1 MLKHEKI
8 IRRMSLKDKITFLF
22 SSLKFRNSELED
34 FEFPLFNISDEVSF
48 VNKDQTKLVL
58 SNKAI
63 ASTWNKNTFND
74 VYMQVSKNLL
84 TNGILQIFSID
95 GNVQNNNIS
104 EDFFLNL
111 QLQKEGIKVLRKN
124 KSLTCLSLIDYKPD
138 LNKDFETSSSIFES
152 IFKSTGVD
160 AVLVSTVNDYKDVK
174 NKVNFDGYFFGY
186 TNSIQEAIKFLN
198 AGSVVTFIDD
208 IDEEDLQREIVQAMN
223 EYAYSS
229 KGLKDEMITKETFKM
244 RIDEGEITSIDI
256 IDKGCNQLIELFV
269 ELSRRNGDDCINN
282 NVSSFTSFNKH
293 VALEDCA
300 EQSVILLKND
310 ESILP
315 LKHKTRV
322 AILGDAINQSYSTFA
337 KEKNPLDYIKK
348 CEELVSI
355 GYAQGYMLNHP
366 TDAILV
372 NDAYNLAISADV
384 SIVYLSI
391 DKNGR
396 VPANQLTLLNTLKK
410 NGIKIIGVLN
420 NPETKDFSY
429 VDYCDAAIFS
439 YYERNSNAKA
449 VLDVIIGEINPSG
462 KLVET
467 VLVGEK
473 PNDGEIV
480 PLYSRNLEYKFPFG
494 YGLSYT
500 SFEYSNLEVD
510 EKGVRFTV
518 MNIGNSAGYTT
529 PQLYIQCKDSKH
541 ALRNKLLRGF
551 DKVYLRKGEATKV
564 FIPFTE
570 NTFRYY
576 NAEKKL
582 YGVEKGEYHISIGE
596 SYADTKLEKNI
607 FLEDYLYGDEAYRSI
622 RDVNFNNVDNQYEE
636 FMGIN
641 DGSEIVI
648 KDKFSKKTRL
658 VITGAVA
665 ALFVLCDVF
674 VLISYWIS
682 FGLKL
687 DAFSSVMLILILL
700 ILLLATAFVV
710 YFVKQKEVVVNDDVN
725 GTLTEIVEEVN
736 EFYTETKEVYAT
748 YVPPVE
754 EEEIVKEISEN
765 PEYEETV
772 EQETKEEIERKYVAN
787 YESKD
792 TSITFNDYNSIEE
805 LCSQFMTYTR
815 SKGVAIEIESARRLW
830 SAVLSSKLVFLSS
843 NDNELLKVVIQC
855 LIEYLGSN
863 TFIQEASNRWKK
875 TKDTLWKKTRVEF
888 LPTNFANSLN
898 NACNSKECLNI
909 VPLVNVRIENLFYYF
924 NDFIENANNPLSE
937 IKIELNE
944 NETIILPKNICYIL
958 VPADPS
964 FYDNLPYYISN
975 ISFEVNLI
983 LDKIE
988 PEEAMDIKHI
998 SYKNLLE
1005 IISSGK
1011 EKFFMSES
1019 KWKNFD
1025 EFEDAVSKTD
1035 NFVIGNKATLQIE
1048 SFVSSYLEC
1057 GGDVND
1063 INDVIFITK
1072 IIPMMKSTSLY
1083 KNETGEKDLVSLIQN
1098 VFENDDMTSSI
1109 KACKRIEM
1117 VTPFEVP
1124 DESDESEENY
1134 EEAKEAPIDL
1144 VISND
1149 DKLSIEISNVIDDGT
1164 NVENK
1169 ETTKDVEVIENS
1181 IIENKEE
1188 EKVSELEEISEDS
1201 PKEEPES
1208 IQEEPKTKTKT
1219 KKEPKKTTRKSKK
1232 DVDIKDD
1239 DKNVVEEAKLEE
1251 TSNIDKSS
1259 INENKTTNEEGD
1271 A

>member
-1 MLKHEKI
+1 
-8 IRRMSLKDKITFLF
+8 MSLKDKITFLF

-48 VNKDQTKLVL
+48 VNKDQTKLIL

-63 ASTWNKNTFND
+63 ASTWNKNTFKD
-74 VYMQVSKNLL
+74 VYMQVSKNLN
-84 TNGILQIFSID
+84 TNGILQIFSVE

-111 QLQKEGIKVLRKN
+111 QLQKEGIRVLRKN
-124 KSLTCLSLIDYKPD
+124 KSLTCLSLIDYRPD
-138 LNKDFETSSSIFES
+138 QNKDFETTSSIYES

-160 AVLVSTVNDYKDVK
+160 SVLVSTVSDFKDLK
-174 NKVNFDGYFFGY
+174 SKVNFDGYFFGY
-186 TNSIQEAIKFLN
+186 TNSIREAIKFLN

-208 IDEEDLQREIVQAMN
+208 IDEEELQREIVQAMN
-223 EYAYSS
+223 DYAYSS

-244 RIDEGEITSIDI
+244 KVDEGEITSVDI

-269 ELSRRNGDDCINN
+269 ELSRRNGDECVNN
-282 NVSSFTSFNKH
+282 SASSFTSFNKH

-310 ESILP
+310 DSILP

-322 AILGDAINQSYSTFA
+322 AVLGDAINQNYNTFA

-348 CEELVSI
+348 CEELVPV

-439 YYERNSNAKA
+439 YYERNFNAKA
-449 VLDVIIGEINPSG
+449 VLDVILGEINPSG
-462 KLVET
+462 KLIET

-480 PLYSRNLEYKFPFG
+480 PLYSRNLECKFPFG

-510 EKGVRFTV
+510 EKGVRFTA
-518 MNIGNSAGYTT
+518 MNVGNSAGYTT
-529 PQLYIQCKDSKH
+529 PQLYIQCKESKH

-551 DKVYLRKGEATKV
+551 DKIYLRKGEATKV

-576 NAEKKL
+576 NADKKI
-582 YGVEKGEYHISIGE
+582 YGVEKGEYQITIGE
-596 SYADTKLEKNI
+596 SSSDVKLEKSI
-607 FLEDYLYGDEAYRSI
+607 FLENYLYGDEVYRSI
-622 RDVNFNNVDNQYEE
+622 KDVNFENVEDQYEE
-636 FMGIN
+636 FMGLN
-641 DGSEIVI
+641 NGQEVYL
-648 KDKFSKKTRL
+648 KDKFTKKMRIVITSVVTALL
-658 VITGAVA
+658 VICD
-665 ALFVLCDVF
+665 LFVV
-674 VLISYWIS
+674 ISYWLS
-682 FGLKL
+682 FGFIF
-687 DAFSSVMLILILL
+687 DAFASVMLILILL
-700 ILLLATAFVV
+700 ILLMATGFIV
-710 YFVKQKEVVVNDDVN
+710 FFLKQKDVVVDDDVN
-725 GTLTEIVEEVN
+725 GTLTEIVEEVD

-765 PEYEETV
+765 PEYEEEVV
-772 EQETKEEIERKYVAN
+772 EQEVKAEEIERKYVAN
-787 YESKD
+787 YESKS

-805 LCSQFMTYTR
+805 LCNQFMAFTR

-830 SAVLSSKLVFLSS
+830 SAVLSSKLVFLSA
-843 NDNELLKVVIQC
+843 NDNELLNTTIQC

-898 NACNSKECLNI
+898 NAANSKECLNI
-909 VPLVNVRIENLFYYF
+909 IPLVNVRIENLFYYF

-944 NETIILPKNICYIL
+944 NDTIVLPNNVCYIL

-983 LDKIE
+983 LEKVE
-988 PEEAMDIKHI
+988 PEEAIDIKHI

-1005 IISSGK
+1005 IISNGK
-1011 EKFFMSES
+1011 EKFFMNES

-1035 NFVIGNKATLQIE
+1035 SFVIGNKATLQIE
-1048 SFVSSYLEC
+1048 GFVSSYLEC
-1057 GGDVND
+1057 GGDIND
-1063 INDVIFITK
+1063 INDVVFLTK

-1083 KNETGEKDLVSLIQN
+1083 KNDNGEKELISLIQN
-1098 VFENDDMTSSI
+1098 VFENDDMSSSI
-1109 KACKRIEM
+1109 TACKRIEM
-1117 VTPFEVP
+1117 VTPFDVP
-1124 DESDESEENY
+1124 DESDDNEENY
-1134 EEAKEAPIDL
+1134 EDAKEETIDL
-1144 VISND
+1144 EVTNEE
-1149 DKLSIEISNVIDDGT
+1149 KMSIEIDNVLDVDAPNESTIS
-1164 NVENK
+1164 EEK
-1169 ETTKDVEVIENS
+1169 ETDIISESVIET
-1181 IIENKEE
+1181 KEE
-1188 EKVSELEEISEDS
+1188 TIEKGEEIEEKTSEVT
-1201 PKEEPES
+1201 KEEKP
-1208 IQEEPKTKTKT
+1208 
-1219 KKEPKKTTRKSKK
+1219 KKEVKRATRKSKK
-1232 DVDIKDD
+1232 EKETVSDEISANES
-1239 DKNVVEEAKLEE
+1239 DKVVEEEKKTDEISQDLNE
-1251 TSNIDKSS
+1251 TSSNDEKNKS
-1259 INENKTTNEEGD
+1259 EEAD
-1271 A
+1271 V